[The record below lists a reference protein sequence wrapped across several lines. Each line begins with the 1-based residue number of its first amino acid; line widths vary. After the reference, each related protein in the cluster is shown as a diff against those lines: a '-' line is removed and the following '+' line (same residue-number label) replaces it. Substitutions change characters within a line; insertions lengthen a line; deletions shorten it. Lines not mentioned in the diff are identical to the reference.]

1 MAEKCG
7 LPGNT
12 GPKTPISPRRP
23 HARRF
28 PVFLLPHFYMSS
40 NAPPIVLTF
49 GLSDPT
55 GGSGIQ
61 ADLLTLASMG
71 CHGVSVMTGY
81 TVRDSAA
88 CDEVTGLDPDVVAA
102 QARMLLEDM
111 PVAAF
116 KIGAATRA
124 EVVSAIAE
132 VVADYDGVPLVLA
145 PDFTLDDEHVL
156 AADDLR
162 ESIADLLAPQTTLL
176 VADYATLIALAQPD
190 GDAEAPNL
198 DAAVSHLLSQ
208 GCEYILSSETGSH
221 RLVNTLYGEEGQL
234 REDMWD
240 RSPHRLMGITD
251 TLGAAIAALLANGQE
266 PPEAVREAQ
275 EYLYQAVRDAFRPGM
290 GAYLPD
296 RFFWARSN
304 EDSDTPPA
312 VKADPAPRTSHR
324 H

>member
-1 MAEKCG
+1 
-7 LPGNT
+7 
-12 GPKTPISPRRP
+12 
-23 HARRF
+23 
-28 PVFLLPHFYMSS
+28 MSS

-55 GGSGIQ
+55 GGSGLQ

-71 CHGVSVMTGY
+71 CHGASVLTGY
-81 TVRDSAA
+81 TIRDSAS
-88 CDEVTGLDPDVVAA
+88 CDEVTGLDPDAVVA

-116 KIGAATRA
+116 KIGATARA

-176 VADYATLIALAQPD
+176 VADHATLIALAQPD

-198 DAAVSHLLSQ
+198 DAAIAHLLSQ
-208 GCEYILSSETGSH
+208 GCEYILATETGSH
-221 RLVNTLYGEEGQL
+221 RLVNTLYGEEGQIRQDL
-234 REDMWD
+234 WERT
-240 RSPHRLMGITD
+240 PHRLMGVTD
-251 TLGAAIAALLANGQE
+251 TLGTAIAALLANGQE
-266 PPEAVREAQ
+266 PPEAVHEAQ
-275 EYLYQAVRDAFRPGM
+275 EYLYQAARDAFRPGM
-290 GAYLPD
+290 GAWVPD

-304 EDSDTPPA
+304 DDAPAAPAAPATPPFGA
-312 VKADPAPRTSHR
+312 SR

>member
-1 MAEKCG
+1 VV
-7 LPGNT
+7 
-12 GPKTPISPRRP
+12 RRP
-23 HARRF
+23 IVLLFPRF
-28 PVFLLPHFYMSS
+28 FMSS

-55 GGSGIQ
+55 GGSGLQ

-71 CHGVSVMTGY
+71 CHGATVLTGY
-81 TVRDSAA
+81 TVRDSAS
-88 CDEVTGLDPDVVAA
+88 CDEVTGLDPDTVVA

-116 KIGAATRA
+116 KIGATARA

-176 VADYATLIALAQPD
+176 VADHATLIALAQPD

-198 DAAVSHLLSQ
+198 DTAIAHLLSQ
-208 GCEYILSSETGSH
+208 GCEYILATETGTH
-221 RLVNTLYGEEGQL
+221 RLVNTLYGEEGQIRQDL
-234 REDMWD
+234 WERT
-240 RSPHRLMGITD
+240 PHRLMGVTD
-251 TLGAAIAALLANGQE
+251 TLGTAIAALLANGQE

-275 EYLYQAVRDAFRPGM
+275 EYLYQAARDAFRPGM
-290 GAYLPD
+290 GAWVPD

-304 EDSDTPPA
+304 EEAAQAQPAAPAAPPFGA
-312 VKADPAPRTSHR
+312 SR